1 MEIEIRPLTNA
12 HYKAVIDLILPIQ
25 QIEAGVAVTLED
37 QAGFAGY
44 RSFLLSEVRRCF
56 WGAFAKDHLVG
67 AMKDHLVGT
76 IALISTGHQA
86 GTIRKMFVQ
95 KEYRGKEWGI
105 AQQLLQTLI
114 SHCGQNQIADLY
126 LGTVEILKA
135 AHRFYEKNGFQRIN
149 KADLPS
155 YFPLMEVDNVFY
167 HTHLSSRTTADSRV
181 AANSHVTANSR
192 SPANS
197 IDEAGILAI
206 ATRMQ
211 RLSDRMRKDG
221 LLIYKANG
229 IDFEPKWFPV
239 IYTLHNKPVL
249 SVVEIA
255 AEIGYAHPSTISLLK
270 ELEKQKIIRSKKDRV
285 DERKR
290 LIQLTAKGKALIEQM
305 KPVWEVMVVATR
317 ELIDT
322 KNNLMQAII
331 EAEEAF
337 DRQSFLQRARKYMSA
352 GPGG

>member
-1 MEIEIRPLTNA
+1 MKIEIRPLTNA
-12 HYKAVIDLILPIQ
+12 HCKAMIDLILPIQ
-25 QIEAGVAVTLED
+25 QIEFNVPVTLED
-37 QAGFAGY
+37 QPDLQDIEASY
-44 RSFLLSEVRRCF
+44 RATGGGI
-56 WGAFAKDHLVG
+56 WGAFAG
-67 AMKDHLVGT
+67 DHLVGT

-95 KEYRGKEWGI
+95 KEYRGKEWAV

-114 SHCGQNQIADLY
+114 GYCERNQIIDLY

-135 AHRFYEKNGFQRIN
+135 AHRFYEKNGFLRI
-149 KADLPS
+149 KKVDLPA
-155 YFPLMEVDNVFY
+155 YFPLMEVDDVFY
-167 HTHLSSRTTADSRV
+167 HVHLSARA
-181 AANSHVTANSR
+181 
-192 SPANS
+192 PANI

-229 IDFEPKWFPV
+229 VDFEPKWFPV

-270 ELEKQKIIRSKKDRV
+270 ELEKQKLIRSKRDRV

-290 LIQLTAKGKALIEQM
+290 LIQLTAKGRALIEQM

-317 ELIDT
+317 ELTDT

-331 EAEEAF
+331 ETEEAF
-337 DRQSFLQRARKYMSA
+337 DKQSFLQRARRYMSA
-352 GPGG
+352 GPGSSTAPGGPTNSSSSCA